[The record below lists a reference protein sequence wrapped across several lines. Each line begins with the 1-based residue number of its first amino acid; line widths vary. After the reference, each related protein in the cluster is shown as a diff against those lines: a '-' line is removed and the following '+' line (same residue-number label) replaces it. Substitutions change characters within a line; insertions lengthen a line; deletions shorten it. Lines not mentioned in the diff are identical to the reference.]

1 LLCTRAFFFL
11 LGGGPKLAKELL
23 MGNEAIARGALEA
36 GVKVATAYPG
46 TPSSEILYTLSKW
59 AKEGQ
64 LYAEWS
70 SNEKVALEV
79 AAGAAYSG
87 ARSLVAMKQ
96 VGLNVA
102 ADPLMSLAYMGV
114 KGGMVIVVADDPGP
128 HSSQNE
134 QDTRA
139 FGRFAQLPV
148 LDPTTVEEAKEMT
161 KAAFEL
167 SERLGLP
174 VILRPTTRICHA
186 TGGVQIQEIQ
196 SSEGK
201 PYFEK
206 DPSWV
211 ILPAV
216 AIGKHQRLI
225 KLQQEMREG
234 FANSKFNE
242 ITGSGK
248 LGIIASGVGYAYTA
262 EALGRLALLDKIKL
276 CKVGTS
282 YPLPP
287 KLMDQFFQGLER
299 VLVIEEGAPV
309 LEEQVIET
317 AWDLGAKFELLGKRT
332 GTVPIAGEFNVD
344 LVGKI
349 IARFAGVEGDF
360 GSKRKEPPQLP
371 VRPPVLCAGCPH
383 RGSFY
388 AFKRAARGLDA
399 VFSGDIGCYTL
410 GAAKPLAAMDTC
422 LCMGGSITIGSG
434 LALAE
439 PDRPHV
445 AFIGDSTF
453 FHTGINGLL
462 NAVYNNA
469 NITIV
474 ILDNRTT
481 AMTGHQPHP
490 GLGTHADGSEGPKID
505 IIPLVEAAGVKF
517 VREVDPYD
525 FKASVEV
532 AKEAMAYKGPA
543 VVVMKRECVVIAKKN
558 APLRVDPD
566 LCTNCQVCVK
576 QLGCPAMYLG
586 DGIKIAPNCNGC
598 NLCAQVCPQNAIGR
612 AI

>member
-1 LLCTRAFFFL
+1 M
-11 LGGGPKLAKELL
+11 AKELL

-36 GVKVATAYPG
+36 GCRVATAYPG
-46 TPSSEILYTLSKW
+46 TPSSEILYTLSGW
-59 AKEGQ
+59 AQEGL

-79 AAGAAYSG
+79 AAGAAYAG

-161 KAAFEL
+161 KVAFTL
-167 SERLGLP
+167 SEELGLP

-186 TGGVQIQEIQ
+186 TAAVEIQEPEKPQ
-196 SSEGK
+196 GK

-216 AIGKHQRLI
+216 AIVKHQRLI
-225 KLQQEMREG
+225 KLQNEMRER
-234 FANSKFNE
+234 FAGSEFNE
-242 ITGSGK
+242 ITGSGT
-248 LGIIASGVGYAYTA
+248 LGIVASGVGYAYTK
-262 EALGRLALLDKIKL
+262 EVLERLELTEKIKL

-287 KLMDQFFQGLER
+287 KLMAEFFRGLEK
-299 VLVIEEGAPV
+299 VLVVEEGSPV
-309 LEEQVIET
+309 LEEQVIEA
-317 AWDLGAKFELLGKRT
+317 AWDEGAKFELLGKRT
-332 GTVPIAGEFNVD
+332 GAVPIAGEFNVD

-349 IARFAGVEGDF
+349 IAQFAGVEGNF
-360 GSKRKEPPQLP
+360 GSKRSVPPQLP

-388 AFKRAARGLDA
+388 AFKRAARGMDA

-410 GAAKPLAAMDTC
+410 GAAKPLSAMDTC
-422 LCMGGSITIGSG
+422 LCMGGSITVGSG
-434 LALAE
+434 LAIAD

-462 NAVYNNA
+462 NAVYNNT
-469 NITIV
+469 NLTIV

-490 GLGTHADGSEGPKID
+490 GLGTRADGVQGPQID
-505 IIPLVEAAGVKF
+505 IISLVKAAGVKF

-532 AKEAMAYKGPA
+532 AKEAMAFEGPS
-543 VVVMKRECVVIAKKN
+543 VVVMKRECVVIAKKQ
-558 APLRVDPD
+558 APLVVDPD
-566 LCTNCQVCVK
+566 LCTNCQVCIK
-576 QLGCPAMYLG
+576 QLGCPAMYIE
-586 DGIKIAPNCNGC
+586 DGIKIGHNCNGC
-598 NLCAQVCPQNAIGR
+598 NLCAQICPQKAIR
-612 AI
+612 EAK

>member
-1 LLCTRAFFFL
+1 M
-11 LGGGPKLAKELL
+11 AKELM

-36 GVKVATAYPG
+36 GVRVATAYPG

-59 AKEGQ
+59 AKEGL

-70 SNEKVALEV
+70 ANEKVAFEV
-79 AAGAAYSG
+79 AAGAAYTG

-161 KAAFEL
+161 KEAFAL
-167 SERLGLP
+167 SEELGLP

-186 TGGVQIQEIQ
+186 CSGVEI
-196 SSEGK
+196 EEPEKPKGK

-216 AIGKHQRLI
+216 AKVKHQRLI
-225 KLQQEMREG
+225 KLQAEMRERFG
-234 FANSKFNE
+234 NSKFNE
-242 ITGSGK
+242 ITGEGK
-248 LGIIASGVGYAYTA
+248 VGIVASGVGYAYTK
-262 EALGRLALLDKIKL
+262 EALDRLGLAGKVKL
-276 CKVGTS
+276 CKVGTA

-287 KLMDQFFQGLER
+287 KLMADFFQGLEK

-309 LEEQVIET
+309 LEEQVIQA
-317 AWDLGAKFELLGKRT
+317 AWDLGRTFELSGKRT
-332 GTVPIAGEFNVD
+332 GEVPIAGEFNVD
-344 LVGKI
+344 LVGEI
-349 IARFAGVEGDF
+349 IAKFLGAEGNF
-360 GSKRKEPPQLP
+360 GSKRPVPPELP
-371 VRPPVLCAGCPH
+371 ARPPVLCAGCPH

-388 AFKRAARGLDA
+388 AFKRAARGKDA
-399 VFSGDIGCYTL
+399 VFTGDIGCYTL
-410 GAAKPLAAMDTC
+410 GAAKPLSAMDTC

-434 LALAE
+434 MAAAE

-462 NAVYNNA
+462 NAVYNNI
-469 NITIV
+469 NLTIV

-490 GLGTHADGSEGPKID
+490 GLGLRADGQQGAEID
-505 IIPLVEAAGVKF
+505 IAALAKAVGVKF

-532 AKEAMAYKGPA
+532 AKEAMAFQGPA
-543 VVVMKRECVVIAKKN
+543 VVVMKRECVVIAKKQGK
-558 APLRVDPD
+558 LKVDPD
-566 LCTNCQVCVK
+566 LCTNCLVCVK
-576 QLGCPAMYLG
+576 QLGCPAMYID
-586 DGIKIAPNCNGC
+586 DGVKISHNCNGC
-598 NLCAQVCPQNAIGR
+598 GLCAQICPQNAIGE
-612 AI
+612 AK

>member
-1 LLCTRAFFFL
+1 ME
-11 LGGGPKLAKELL
+11 KEVLM

-36 GVKVATAYPG
+36 GCKVATAYPG
-46 TPSSEILYTLSKW
+46 TPSSEILYTLSQW
-59 AKEGQ
+59 AKEGL
-64 LYAEWS
+64 LYTEWS
-70 SNEKVALEV
+70 ANEKVALEV
-79 AAGAAYSG
+79 AAGAAYAG

-148 LDPTTVEEAKEMT
+148 FDPTTVEEAKEMT

-167 SERLGLP
+167 SEELGTP
-174 VILRPTTRICHA
+174 VILRPTTRICHGTA
-186 TGGVQIQEIQ
+186 KVAIEEPI
-196 SSEGK
+196 ELARE

-216 AIGKHQRLI
+216 AVQKHQRLI
-225 KLQQEMREG
+225 KLQDDLRER
-234 FANSKFNE
+234 FASSEFNV
-242 ITGSGK
+242 ITGEGK
-248 LGIIASGVGYAYTA
+248 VGIVASGVGYAYTV
-262 EALGRLALLDKIKL
+262 EALARLGLTDKVKL

-287 KLMDQFFQGLER
+287 QLMKDFFQGLEK
-299 VLVIEEGAPV
+299 VLVIEEGSPV
-309 LEEQVIET
+309 LEEQVIEA
-317 AWDLGAKFELLGKRT
+317 AWDGAVRFELKGKRT

-344 LVGKI
+344 LVGQI
-349 IARFAGVEGDF
+349 VADFLGVKGDF
-360 GSKRKEPPQLP
+360 GSKREVSVPLP
-371 VRPPVLCAGCPH
+371 ARPPVLCAGCPH

-388 AFKRAARGLDA
+388 AFKRAARGKDA

-422 LCMGGSITIGSG
+422 LCMGGSITVGSG
-434 LALAE
+434 LAIAD

-462 NAVYNNA
+462 NAVYNDTNL
-469 NITIV
+469 TIV

-490 GLGTHADGSEGPKID
+490 GLGRRADGVIGAEIE
-505 IIPLVEAAGVKF
+505 IEPLVRAAGVKF

-525 FKASVEV
+525 FRASLEV
-532 AKEAMAYKGPA
+532 AKEALAYVGPA
-543 VVVMKRECVVIAKKN
+543 VVIMRRECVVIAKKE
-558 APLRVDPD
+558 APLVVDPE
-566 LCTNCQVCVK
+566 LCTNCHVCIK
-576 QLGCPAMYLG
+576 QLGCPAMYLD
-586 DGIKIAPNCNGC
+586 DGVKIGQNCNGC
-598 NLCAQVCPQNAIGR
+598 QLCAQICPEKAIGE
-612 AI
+612 AK